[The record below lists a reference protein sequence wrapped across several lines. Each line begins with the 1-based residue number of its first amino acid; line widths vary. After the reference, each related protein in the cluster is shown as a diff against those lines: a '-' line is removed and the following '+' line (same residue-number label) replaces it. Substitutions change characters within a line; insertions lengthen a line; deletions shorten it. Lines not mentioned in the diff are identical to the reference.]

1 MHEHNFN
8 SISKIKISC
17 FGKWVVL
24 GSENAPS
31 YFINGLTSSFKF
43 WNVDMHK
50 FFFWVNGP
58 FRAVKWHALIIVDD
72 KMK

>member
-1 MHEHNFN
+1 MGRF
-8 SISKIKISC
+8 
-17 FGKWVVL
+17 V
-24 GSENAPS
+24 SENAPS